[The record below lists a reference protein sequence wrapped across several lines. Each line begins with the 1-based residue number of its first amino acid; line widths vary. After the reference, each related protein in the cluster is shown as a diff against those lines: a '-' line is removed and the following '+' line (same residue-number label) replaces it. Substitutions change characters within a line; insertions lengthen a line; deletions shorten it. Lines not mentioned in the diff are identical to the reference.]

1 MIDVK
6 KLVTISL
13 IVLYCFAMTRVSVN
27 FHYCCNELVSFSINK
42 ELKCGH
48 EKPLKEGLHQKSCC
62 SDLKVTIM
70 SDQHVPNASASF
82 SKNIP
87 KLFPIP
93 SSMIETDIFLKS
105 NKSFDMVSR
114 AGPDKCIVP
123 KLFLLNS
130 SFLYYG

>member
-1 MIDVK
+1 
-6 KLVTISL
+6 
-13 IVLYCFAMTRVSVN
+13 MTRVSVN

-48 EKPLKEGLHQKSCC
+48 DKPLKEGLHQKSCC
-62 SDLKVTIM
+62 LDLKVTIM
-70 SDQHVPNASASF
+70 SDQHVPNASASIF
-82 SKNIP
+82 KYKP

-93 SSMIETDIFLKS
+93 SSMIAKGILLNS
-105 NKSFDMVSR
+105 NKAFDIVSR